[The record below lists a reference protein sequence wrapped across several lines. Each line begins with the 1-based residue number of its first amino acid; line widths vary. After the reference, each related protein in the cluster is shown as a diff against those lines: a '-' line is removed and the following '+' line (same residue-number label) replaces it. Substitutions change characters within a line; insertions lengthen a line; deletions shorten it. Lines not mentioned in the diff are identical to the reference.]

1 MKCWVVHRH
10 NVMGEQVTAIGGGD
24 QPCSSSEPAQFC
36 CTGLFLSCCIATTG
50 YFLERCCCS
59 KGGMVAWAHGW
70 VGADHMPGM
79 AGILTTFCCVS
90 TALVQYKHEVWCV
103 MLHDVV

>member
-1 MKCWVVHRH
+1 
-10 NVMGEQVTAIGGGD
+10 
-24 QPCSSSEPAQFC
+24 
-36 CTGLFLSCCIATTG
+36 
-50 YFLERCCCS
+50 
-59 KGGMVAWAHGW
+59 MVAWAHGW